1 MICIVRVF
9 GPFSNLQV
17 IIDDILTLSEYLDS
31 LSGMCFLN
39 LILVTYFQNTL
50 PRVEICLSEMLSSTK
65 VQKAQFH
72 GEM

>member
-17 IIDDILTLSEYLDS
+17 IIDDILTFSEYFDS

-39 LILVTYFQNTL
+39 LTLTIYSQNTL
-50 PRVEICLSEMLSSTK
+50 P
-65 VQKAQFH
+65 
-72 GEM
+72 